1 METTT
6 PTTPTTPATPATSAP
21 PATDAAPRVD
31 QFKSEVAEMKLKTG
45 NATRERVYGVLGLV
59 VMLVGVGGAFFCYV
73 SSRNLS
79 DARDIQSTLIL
90 AVGFVAL
97 TLLGLGIFLRF
108 AIANFLRMWLLRQ
121 LYEGQANTER
131 VVQALEQRS

>member
-1 METTT
+1 MET
-6 PTTPTTPATPATSAP
+6 TTPATPATPATDVA

-131 VVQALEQRS
+131 MVQALEQRS

>member
-131 VVQALEQRS
+131 MVQALEQRS

>member
-1 METTT
+1 MET
-6 PTTPTTPATPATSAP
+6 TTPATPATPATDVA

>member
-31 QFKSEVAEMKLKTG
+31 QFKSEVAELKLKTG

-131 VVQALEQRS
+131 MVQALEQRS

>member
-1 METTT
+1 
-6 PTTPTTPATPATSAP
+6 
-21 PATDAAPRVD
+21 
-31 QFKSEVAEMKLKTG
+31 MKLKTG